1 MGFLVYILLALKA
14 SDKQKV
20 FKDEEVD
27 KQRMEEKEKEGKE
40 IPMRAMMLMK
50 GNTDDD
56 EEVYRWLWRGL
67 PMMKR
72 STDDYNEEEVN
83 ETGDQ
88 MKWRGEEGDDEDDE
102 WKVD

>member
-14 SDKQKV
+14 SDKQNV

-56 EEVYRWLWRGL
+56 EEVYR
-67 PMMKR
+67 
-72 STDDYNEEEVN
+72 
-83 ETGDQ
+83 
-88 MKWRGEEGDDEDDE
+88 
-102 WKVD
+102 

>member
-67 PMMKR
+67 PMTKR
-72 STDDYNEEEVN
+72 STDDYDEEEVK
-83 ETGDQ
+83 ETDKV
-88 MKWRGEEGDDEDDE
+88 KWKGEEGDDDEEEE
-102 WKVD
+102 WKVK